1 MVDTDLTNN
10 KRIHVQRGILM
21 VFKRNIIGIAIIAAM
36 AVALS
41 GGNVFAQ
48 QPAKIFIGETTNFHS
63 QILNE
68 DRTLYIYTPA
78 GYDSGENRYPVLYM
92 LDGGE
97 HFVHVSG
104 IIHYLSSVGRI
115 PQMIMVAIPNTRRTR
130 DLTPT
135 HNDEFP
141 TSGGGEKFLNFLDS
155 ELIPYI
161 DRNYKTHPYRIIAGH
176 SLAGTFAIYVLLTQP
191 DLFGAYISIS
201 PSIGW
206 DDGVLVKRAKSFFQ
220 KQARFNKFF
229 YLTLGDE
236 GDWKYSFY
244 KDLTDTIRRTK
255 PRDFNW
261 HFSHMKNE
269 SHVSIPHRSIYDGLE
284 MLYKDWAIPNKVAA
298 AGLES
303 VLNHYKKLSDSF
315 GYKISISEG
324 FLNNLGYEFLNIR
337 DLEEALKIFAH
348 NIKLYPNSANVYDSY
363 GEALER
369 DGQLE
374 KALENYQIAY
384 ARGKENSDPNE
395 NIYKQNY
402 ERVKKYLEE

>member
-1 MVDTDLTNN
+1 MIF
-10 KRIHVQRGILM
+10 RAMILISVLM
-21 VFKRNIIGIAIIAAM
+21 AITATGFFGGS
-36 AVALS
+36 AL
-41 GGNVFAQ
+41 AQ
-48 QPAKIFIGETTNFHS
+48 QPAKIFIGETTNIHS
-63 QILNE
+63 DILGE

-78 GYDSGENRYPVLYM
+78 GYNSNEDRYPVLYM
-92 LDGGE
+92 LDGAD

-141 TSGGGEKFLNFLDS
+141 TSGGGEKFLNFLDK

-161 DRNYKTHPYRIIAGH
+161 DQNYRTHPYRIIAGH
-176 SLAGTFAIYVLLTQP
+176 SLAGTFVVYTLLTNP
-191 DLFGAYISIS
+191 DLFGGYISTS

-206 DDGVLVKRAKSFFQ
+206 DEGVLVKRAKSFFQ
-220 KQARFNKFF
+220 KNARLNKFF

-236 GDWKYSFY
+236 GEWKYSFY

-255 PRDFNW
+255 PQDFNW
-261 HFSHMKNE
+261 KFNHMKNE

-284 MLYKDWAIPNKVAA
+284 MLYKDWAVSNEVAA

-303 VLNHYKKLSDSF
+303 VLNHYKNLSESF
-315 GYKISISEG
+315 GYKISVSEG
-324 FLNNLGYEFLNIR
+324 FLNNLGYQFLNIR
-337 DLEEALKIFAH
+337 DLEESLKIFAH
-348 NIKLYPNSANVYDSY
+348 NINLYPNSANVYDSY

-369 DGQLE
+369 DSQLE

-384 ARGKENSDPNE
+384 NKGKENSDPNE
-395 NIYKQNY
+395 NIYRQNY
-402 ERVKKYLEE
+402 ERVKEYLEEKN

>member
-1 MVDTDLTNN
+1 
-10 KRIHVQRGILM
+10 M
-21 VFKRNIIGIAIIAAM
+21 VFKGKIVGIAVIAVVIAG
-36 AVALS
+36 LF

-48 QPAKIFIGETTNFHS
+48 QTAKIFIGENMNFHS
-63 QILNE
+63 GILNE

-78 GYDSGENRYPVLYM
+78 GYDSGEDRYPVLYM
-92 LDGGE
+92 LDGGQ

-115 PQMIMVAIPNTRRTR
+115 PQMIMVAIPNTRRTH

-135 HNDEFP
+135 YNEEFP
-141 TSGGGEKFLNFLDS
+141 TSGGGENFLSFLNE
-155 ELIPYI
+155 ELIPHI
-161 DRNYKTHPYRIIAGH
+161 DQNYRTHPYRILAGH
-176 SLAGTFAIYVLLTQP
+176 SLAGTFAVYVLLTQP

-220 KQARFNKFF
+220 KQARFKKYF

-236 GDWKYSFY
+236 GDWKYSFF
-244 KDLTDTIRRTK
+244 KDLTDTIRRTR
-255 PRDFNW
+255 PQDFIW
-261 HFSHMKNE
+261 EFKHMKNE

-284 MLYKDWAIPNKVAA
+284 LLYKDWAVTDEVAA
-298 AGLES
+298 GGLEPI
-303 VLNHYKKLSDSF
+303 LNHYRRLTDKF
-315 GYKISISEG
+315 GYTVSPSEAY
-324 FLNNLGYEFLNIR
+324 LNILGYEFLNIR
-337 DLEEALKIFAH
+337 NLEEALKIFAH
-348 NIKLYPNSANVYDSY
+348 NIKLHPNSANVYDSY

-384 ARGKENSDPNE
+384 NKGKENSDPNE
-395 NIYKQNY
+395 SIYRQNY
-402 ERVKKYLEE
+402 ERAKGYLEDGD

>member
-1 MVDTDLTNN
+1 MSLV
-10 KRIHVQRGILM
+10 V
-21 VFKRNIIGIAIIAAM
+21 IAI
-36 AVALS
+36 VATVFS
-41 GGNVFAQ
+41 GGDVFAQ
-48 QPAKIFIGETTNFHS
+48 QPAKIFIGETTNIHS
-63 QILNE
+63 EILNE

-78 GYDSGENRYPVLYM
+78 GYDYADDRYPVLYM

-97 HFVHVSG
+97 HFVHVAG

-141 TSGGGEKFLNFLDS
+141 TSGGGEKFLNFLDK

-161 DRNYKTHPYRIIAGH
+161 DENYKTHPYRIIAGH
-176 SLAGTFAIYVLLTQP
+176 SLAGTFAVYVLLTQS
-191 DLFGAYISIS
+191 DLFGGYISIS

-206 DDGVLVKRAKSFFQ
+206 DDGILVKQARSFFQ
-220 KQARFNKFF
+220 KQAQLNKFF

-236 GDWKYSFY
+236 GDWKYSFF

-261 HFSHMKNE
+261 EFNHMKNE

-284 MLYKDWAIPNKVAA
+284 MLYEDWAIPNEAAA

-303 VLNHYKKLSDSF
+303 VLNHYKNLSESF
-315 GYKISISEG
+315 GYRIPVSEG
-324 FLNNLGYEFLNIR
+324 FLNNLGYQFLNIR
-337 DLEEALKIFAH
+337 DLEEALKIFAY
-348 NIKLYPNSANVYDSY
+348 NVKLYPNSANVYDSY

-369 DGQLE
+369 DSQLE

-384 ARGKENSDPNE
+384 NKGKENSDPNE
-395 NIYKQNY
+395 NIYRQNL
-402 ERVKKYLEE
+402 ERVKGYLEE